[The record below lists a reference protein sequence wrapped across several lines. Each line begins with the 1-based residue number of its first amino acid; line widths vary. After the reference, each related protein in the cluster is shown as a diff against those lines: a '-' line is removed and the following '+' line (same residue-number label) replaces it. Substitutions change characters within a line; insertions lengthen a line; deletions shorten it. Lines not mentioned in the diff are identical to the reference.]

1 MDAEQRATLRALISG
16 YVLAGSEDMEGQVR
30 AHIESLIAST
40 EEAAVREFAAWLEM
54 SMLDISGEPDPR
66 IRYRLPDGRIATG
79 SAVHALK
86 RYQEERGTSP
96 ACVHTRESTS
106 RHA

>member
-1 MDAEQRATLRALISG
+1 MDAKMREQLWDAIRQYCRGIIPIK
-16 YVLAGSEDMEGQVR
+16 V
-30 AHIESLIAST
+30 ESLIASI

-86 RYQEERGTSP
+86 RYQEERG
-96 ACVHTRESTS
+96 RK
-106 RHA
+106 